1 MKTFNIAIAGLGNI
15 GLEVYK
21 NLTKNKKNILEK
33 TGFKINISHISV
45 RNPRKKRDISLPK
58 KLFVT
63 SSLDLVKLE
72 NVDII
77 VELIGGSDGMA
88 KKLVF
93 AALKNGKHVVT
104 ANKALIA
111 KHGDE
116 LSILAE
122 KNSVNLLFEAS
133 VAGGIP
139 IIKSIKQGLIA
150 NKINH
155 VYGILNGTTN
165 FILTEM
171 EKKQSSFEEI
181 LKVAQSKGY
190 AESNPHSDISGA
202 DVASKISILSSICFG
217 SKIVNSNFL
226 VEGISHIDLLD
237 ILYAKKLGFK
247 IKLLAI
253 AEMVNN
259 KIKQRV
265 HPSLIPS
272 ALDISNIDGV
282 TNAVVV
288 DGVPIG
294 RTIYEGAGAGKGPT
308 SSAIIS
314 DITSVMVGNDDF
326 SFGLSPSAKKT
337 FKLFNFNDHKS
348 KYYFRFLAH
357 DKPGVLSV
365 ITSLL
370 AKNKISI
377 QNLIQDPDQGKLS
390 NIMIITH
397 LSKEKDIQVILK
409 KLRNKKNIFKKI
421 VMIRVR
427 DENKL

>member
-63 SSLDLVKLE
+63 RPLDLVKLE

-171 EKKQSSFEEI
+171 EKKQSSFKEI

-190 AESNPHSDISGA
+190 AESNPYSDISGA

-272 ALDISNIDGV
+272 ALDISNIEGV